1 MFLGIEIDARKDEKV
16 GDFNAN
22 HVGIDVGSL
31 EPVEVCN
38 LSSLNLVL
46 NNGEPLKSW
55 DIILAMFIYGD
66 LGLGMFRVRCIFFR
80 GSTRNYRSRKKG
92 FLYIN
97 ILSMVDFRHRSLILD
112 PVYVSDFS

>member
-66 LGLGMFRVRCIFFR
+66 LGLVSRHTVFSVESQVSPEKFR
-80 GSTRNYRSRKKG
+80 YEK
-92 FLYIN
+92 
-97 ILSMVDFRHRSLILD
+97 SM
-112 PVYVSDFS
+112 